1 MSSSESVPAYQLKA
15 FRFQLQPKP
24 AQSRQLA
31 RWSGQLR
38 WIWNHALAEQR
49 ARHARAEKYASY
61 VDMAKWLTGWRHSEA
76 TAWLAEGPNHPQQ
89 QVLKRLDEAYQRFFK
104 KTGGFPKF
112 KKHGFDP
119 GIRFPDPKQFEL
131 ASNERIKLPKLGWIR
146 LRLSRPVEGE
156 LRNISISKEG
166 DRWYASIQAR
176 TAACLPAAG
185 LQPTLGIDL
194 GVAAFAATS
203 AGLLVAPLNCLKR
216 QQQRLRR
223 YQRAVARKVKG
234 SCNRKKSVK
243 RLAALHRRIARQRSD
258 WLHQLT
264 TRLASE
270 HAVIAIE
277 DLKVKNMSAS
287 ASGCAAEPGKQVKQK
302 SGLNRSIL
310 DQAWGEFARQLG
322 YKLAANGGELVEVN
336 PAYSSRTCRLC
347 QHESADNRKTQSLFA
362 CVACGHTEHADIHA
376 SKVILQ
382 RGVIAFQGRQEK
394 QTAAGHAVATCGL
407 GCKTK
412 GGAKLPAAAR
422 AKQEPTEAI
431 ELARRLSMLES
442 SRNSRPYRV
451 SGSRTAEGGEDVNSS
466 SR

>member
-1 MSSSESVPAYQLKA
+1 M
-15 FRFQLQPKP
+15 
-24 AQSRQLA
+24 
-31 RWSGQLR
+31 
-38 WIWNHALAEQR
+38 AEQR
-49 ARHARAEKYASY
+49 ARHARGEKYASY
-61 VDMAKWLTGWRHSEA
+61 VDMAKWLTAWRHSEA

-89 QVLKRLDEAYQRFFK
+89 QTLKRLDEAYQRFFK
-104 KTGGFPKF
+104 KAGGFPKF

-119 GIRFPDPKQFEL
+119 GIRFPDAKQFEL
-131 ASNERIKLPKLGWIR
+131 DKGTERVKLPKLGWIR

-166 DRWYASIQAR
+166 GHWYASVQAR
-176 TAACLPAAG
+176 TVACLPAAN

-203 AGLLVAPLNCLKR
+203 AGQLVAPLNCLKR

-223 YQRAVARKVKG
+223 YQRALARKVKG
-234 SCNRKKSVK
+234 SCNRKKSVQ
-243 RLAALHRRIARQRSD
+243 RLAALHRRIAHQRSD

-277 DLKVKNMSAS
+277 DLKIKNMSAS
-287 ASGCAAEPGKQVKQK
+287 ASGTAAAPGKRVKQK

-310 DQAWGEFARQLG
+310 DQAWGEFGRQLG
-322 YKLAANGGELVEVN
+322 YKLAANGGELVNVN
-336 PAYSSRTCRLC
+336 PAYSSRTCRMC
-347 QHESADNRKTQSLFA
+347 RHESADNRQTQSLFA

-382 RGVIAFQGRQEK
+382 RGVIAFQKRQESS
-394 QTAAGHAVATCGL
+394 TAAGHAVATCGL
-407 GCKTK
+407 GSKTK
-412 GGAKLPAAAR
+412 SQRKLPAAAR

-431 ELARRLSMLES
+431 ELAQE
-442 SRNSRPYRV
+442 
-451 SGSRTAEGGEDVNSS
+451 TEHA
-466 SR
+466 